1 MSKKFLLLAALV
13 LIGFVYWC
21 GTQQNTP
28 DVQCV
33 DNSDCNQEI
42 ISADSGKKT
51 ENSDIE
57 NEDEVSIAGDND
69 GPMWWVT
76 ISSLDEEL

>member
-21 GTQQNTP
+21 STHQNTS